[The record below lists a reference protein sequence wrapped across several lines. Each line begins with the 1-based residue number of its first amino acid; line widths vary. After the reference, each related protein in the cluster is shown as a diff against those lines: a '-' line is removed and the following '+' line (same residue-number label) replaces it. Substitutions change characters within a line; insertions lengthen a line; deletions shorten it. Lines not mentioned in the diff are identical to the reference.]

1 MSPTETPVV
10 RPDVPAMT
18 DLDAICFPPHVA
30 YDAPYFLELV
40 ATPGV
45 WGLKLEDGAGLAGF
59 ILWSRWPEKIGHVI
73 TVDVHPDRR
82 RQGLGKTLMDRM
94 EEDCR
99 AAGSR
104 RVILEVSVTNIAA
117 VDFYRGLGYHVASFL
132 PDYYGESQH
141 AHFMMKL
148 L

>member
-1 MSPTETPVV
+1 MSRTEAPITLD
-10 RPDVPAMT
+10 DVPELT
-18 DLDAICFPPHVA
+18 GLDAVCFPPHVA
-30 YDAPYFLELV
+30 YDADYFRELV
-40 ATPGV
+40 GTPGV
-45 WGLKLEDGAGLAGF
+45 LGVRARDGAELAGF

-73 TVDVHPDRR
+73 TVDVAPGRR
-82 RQGLGKTLMDRM
+82 REGLGTRLMTVM

-104 RVILEVSVTNIAA
+104 RVILEVSVTNTAA
-117 VDFYRGLGYHVASFL
+117 VDFYRRLGYHVASFL
-132 PDYYGESQH
+132 PDYYGEGQH